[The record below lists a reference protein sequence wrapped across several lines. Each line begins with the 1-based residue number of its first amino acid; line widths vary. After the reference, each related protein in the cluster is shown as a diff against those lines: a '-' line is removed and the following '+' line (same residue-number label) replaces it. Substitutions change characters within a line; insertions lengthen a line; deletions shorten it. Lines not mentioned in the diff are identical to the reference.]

1 MGFVLNVEA
10 PRKIALAEYEERP
23 LAPGEVRL
31 RTLHSGISAG
41 TELTLFRGSNP
52 YLAKAWDN
60 ERRIF
65 VPSNDTWSY
74 PMASIGYE
82 EVGEIV
88 ELGSNATGVKLG
100 DVVWGTWGHKS
111 SHIGTADWALARLM
125 PKGLDPLLGIF
136 SQIGAIALNAILDAN
151 LHLGETV
158 AVFGQGAPGLMI
170 TQMAKAS
177 GAHVIAVDRL
187 PKRLAMSK
195 DNGADVVLNGAEIDA
210 PARIKELTGNR
221 GADVS
226 IEITGHAGAL
236 HDAIR
241 ATAYNSRVV
250 VSGFFQGDAK
260 GLSLGEEFHHNRID
274 LVCSQISGV
283 SPALDHRW
291 NRMRLDQTVMQL
303 QAEGRV
309 DFKKLIT
316 HRFDARD
323 LQQAYDLL
331 EDSPQDALQI
341 VLDFDA

>member
-1 MGFVLNVEA
+1 MGYVLNVEA
-10 PRKIALAEYEERP
+10 PRKIGLAEYAERP
-23 LAPGEVRL
+23 LAHNEVRL

-65 VPSNDTWSY
+65 VPSNNSWTY
-74 PMASIGYE
+74 PMGSIGYE
-82 EVGEIV
+82 EVGEVV
-88 ELGSNATGVKLG
+88 EIGPGVEDVAIG

-111 SHIGTADWALARLM
+111 THIGTAEWARPRRM
-125 PKGLDPLLGIF
+125 PKGGDPLQGIF
-136 SQIGAIALNAILDAN
+136 SQIGAIALNAIIDADI
-151 LHLGETV
+151 HIGETV
-158 AVFGQGAPGLMI
+158 AIFGQGAPGLMV
-170 TQMAKAS
+170 TQLAKAS
-177 GAHVIAVDRL
+177 GATVVAVDKFASRVE
-187 PKRLAMSK
+187 MSRA
-195 DNGADVVLNGAEIDA
+195 NGADTALNGSELDA
-210 PARIKELTGNR
+210 PARIKELTGNV

-250 VSGFFQGDAK
+250 VSGFFQGEAK
-260 GLSLGEEFHHNRID
+260 GLMLGEEFHHNRID

-283 SPALDHRW
+283 NPKLDHRW
-291 NRMRLDQTVMQL
+291 NRMRLDQTIMRL

-309 DFKKLIT
+309 DFTRLIT
-316 HRFDARD
+316 HRFKARD

-331 EDSPQDALQI
+331 EDHPQDALQI